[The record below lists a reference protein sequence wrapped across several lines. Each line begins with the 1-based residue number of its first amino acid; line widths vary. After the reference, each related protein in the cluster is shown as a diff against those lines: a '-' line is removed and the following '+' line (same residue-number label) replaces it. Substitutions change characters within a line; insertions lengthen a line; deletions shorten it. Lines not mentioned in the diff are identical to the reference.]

1 MADRLFLE
9 FHTTGGHVLD
19 LVPADEL
26 LEAAKQY
33 VLKRLDLNTLNADD
47 FVVTV
52 DGKISRRNE
61 DALLLGHWD
70 VCVLCIE
77 RRDNITS
84 P

>member
-52 DGKISRRNE
+52 DGKISS
-61 DALLLGHWD
+61 
-70 VCVLCIE
+70 VLTYHPFKDIGGPQGSNNVGSNWAE
-77 RRDNITS
+77 
-84 P
+84 